1 MAAGGISHILRALCA
16 NFFIAVTKG
25 IGAAITGSGAML
37 AETIHSLSDCVNQLL
52 LILGLKQA
60 RRPPDDRYPLGQ
72 GRQLY
77 FWSFM
82 VALLLFLGGGAYSIY
97 EGIHKLQHPEPLDN
111 PWLAIGILGLG
122 FAIEFWAMLGVVKV
136 ARLRRGTTPFW
147 RYLRE
152 SKDSDVVVI
161 FGEDLAAVLGLG
173 FALGA
178 VSISAV
184 TGDPMFDAAGTIAIG
199 AVLIGVALFLAVEI
213 RSLLVGE
220 AADPIVAQACRDVA
234 VADPHIEK
242 VHRVLALQQ
251 GPGEVLVAMKI
262 QFKDTASGNALCDAI
277 NQLERAIEAKV
288 PEVKWTFIEPDN
300 VD

>member
-1 MAAGGISHILRALCA
+1 MAAGGISHILRALGA
-16 NFFIAVTKG
+16 NFMIAVSKG
-25 IGAAITGSGAML
+25 VGAVITGSGAML

-60 RRPPDDRYPLGQ
+60 RRPPDARYPLGQ

-77 FWSFM
+77 FWSFI

-97 EGIHKLQHPEPLDN
+97 EGIHKLRHPEPLDN

-136 ARLRRGTTPFW
+136 ARQRRGETPFW

-178 VSISAV
+178 VGVAAA
-184 TGDPMFDAAGTIAIG
+184 TGDSRWDAAGTIAIG

-220 AADPIVAQACRDVA
+220 AADPLVAETCREIA
-234 VADPHIEK
+234 AADPNIAK

-251 GPGEVLVAMKI
+251 GPGEILVAMKI
-262 QFKDTASGNALCDAI
+262 QFKDQASSDALCDVI
-277 NQLERAIEAKV
+277 NALERKLEARV
-288 PEVKWTFIEPDN
+288 PEIKWSFIEPDN